1 MDQRR
6 DPWAPFRFWVA
17 LTIGLFALR
26 AVALTSPLAPL
37 RALGAI
43 PGWVLL
49 LLVLLSLL
57 LAAAALL
64 FPGRVEPWRE
74 GEPGLWAEITA
85 DWRHRW
91 HRLGSRERP
100 VGSGRPEHG
109 RPESARQS
117 AGTPPP
123 AAPRR

>member
-37 RALGAI
+37 RRLADI
-43 PGWVLL
+43 PGWLL
-49 LLVLLSLL
+49 LLMVLAALL
-57 LAAAALL
+57 LASAALL
-64 FPGRVEPWRE
+64 FPGRIEPWRE
-74 GEPGLWAEITA
+74 GEPGLWAEISD

-91 HRLGSRERP
+91 RRLSGSRPRDGGSRRTP
-100 VGSGRPEHG
+100 ADPQHGGGSGNPTAG
-109 RPESARQS
+109 RSR
-117 AGTPPP
+117 
-123 AAPRR
+123 